1 MTSTGPRRYR
11 KPAKPRDMAS
21 LLQELTEKRQL
32 ISSGQLGQPPLAD
45 LVAEIQARLC
55 ALGLLDPVIDGSTEA
70 PFLPVR
76 PADGRFGPETFN
88 AIRSFHRY
96 WRLQYNED
104 QLAPA
109 FFQALADCDP
119 DAFFPIQFSPLAGDG
134 AQTLLAKRVLRY
146 MARKNYWITRAPDQ
160 LNIVYVEGAGP
171 DGKPNADQMN
181 KWNDRRMVIRILPG
195 GQPEM
200 LVNDQAT
207 TEPGRF
213 YTDNVPKHLAG
224 VARIA
229 FGQYKAWKMG
239 LHKGVQPSLVQ
250 RGKVRLHRD
259 INKDG
264 KRDTADPID
273 IGDGFGINQHSTKPG
288 LVPDSVEKFSA
299 GCLVGR
305 RYDYHLSFMHIVRQ
319 DYRYQMNKDYM
330 FVSTIIDGDDL
341 AKAEPM

>member
-1 MTSTGPRRYR
+1 
-11 KPAKPRDMAS
+11 MAS
-21 LLQELTEKRQL
+21 SLQELSESRQGL
-32 ISSGQLGQPPLAD
+32 PASQLTQPPFVA
-45 LVAEIQARLC
+45 LVAELQARLC
-55 ALGLLDPVIDGSTEA
+55 ALGFLDPVIDGSKEA

-76 PADGRFGPETFN
+76 PADGRFGPETFH
-88 AIRSFHRY
+88 AIKAFHRY
-96 WRLQYNED
+96 CRLHHKEG

-109 FFQALADCDP
+109 FFQALFGYGP
-119 DAFFPIQFSPLAGDG
+119 DALFPVQFNPRPEDDG
-134 AQTLLAKRVLRY
+134 QTLLAKRVLRY

-171 DGKPNADQMN
+171 DGKPNADPTN

-213 YTDNVPKHLAG
+213 YINNPMHASG
-224 VARIA
+224 AARIA

-239 LHKGVQPSLVQ
+239 LHRGTQPALVQ

-264 KRDTADPID
+264 KRDAADPID
-273 IGDGFGINQHSTKPG
+273 IGYGFGINQHSTRPG
-288 LVPDSVEKFSA
+288 LVPGSVEKFSA

-305 RYDYHLSFMHIVRQ
+305 RYDYHLSFLHIVRQ

-330 FVSTIIDGDDL
+330 FISTVIDGDDL
-341 AKAEPM
+341 AKAEPA